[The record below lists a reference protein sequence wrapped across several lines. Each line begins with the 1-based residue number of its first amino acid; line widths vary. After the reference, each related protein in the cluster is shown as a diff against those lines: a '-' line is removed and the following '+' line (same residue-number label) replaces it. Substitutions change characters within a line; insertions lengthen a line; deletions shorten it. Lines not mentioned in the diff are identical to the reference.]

1 MTYSDLSLTYSYITG
16 GVTYTLNGT
25 NTITTRLGSES
36 FTFSYLG
43 DQGFGLAPL
52 HRITTRGPLQNGDS
66 DIDFRLDPRILQIPL
81 VVKNDSSTAPRARH
95 YSIRE
100 ALLKIFN
107 PNSSGVLRVRI
118 GTTDGV
124 TATVIDYQINV
135 KVLGGLTFDVDPT
148 SYNVRTVVQLRADD
162 PTWYDATL
170 PAGVVR
176 TYNDVNVGGTQ
187 SFVIPGN
194 WPTFPIIRIN
204 GPMKDTDI
212 TNNTT
217 GQGIKIFGTIAAG
230 AWYEIDLS
238 YGKKTVV
245 DNLGVNRISDVS
257 IFSNLATWSLV
268 PGNNTIAIT
277 STIATAASSD
287 TVFTYFP
294 RFTGI

>member
-1 MTYSDLSLTYSYITG
+1 MTYSDLSLSYAYITG
-16 GVTYTLNGT
+16 GITYTLNGA

-52 HRITTRGPLQNGDS
+52 HRITTRGPLQHGDS

-81 VVKNDSSTAPRARH
+81 VVKNESSTAPKARH

-100 ALLKIFN
+100 ALLSIFN

-124 TATVIDYQINV
+124 TATVVDYQINA

-148 SYNVRTVVQLRADD
+148 SYNIRTVVQLRADD

-170 PAGVVR
+170 PAGRVV
-176 TYNDVNVGGTQ
+176 TYNDANVNGTQ
-187 SFVIPGN
+187 TITIPGN
-194 WPTFPIIRIN
+194 WPSFPVIRIN
-204 GPMKDTDI
+204 GPMKDTEI

-217 GQGIKIFGTIAAG
+217 GQFIKIFGTISTG
-230 AWYEIDLS
+230 SWYQLDLS

-245 DNLGVNRISDVS
+245 DNAGVNRISDVAAA
-257 IFSNLATWSLV
+257 SNLATWSLV
-268 PGNNTIAIT
+268 PGNNVIAIT
-277 STIATAASSD
+277 SNIATAASSD
-287 TVFTYFP
+287 TTFTYFP